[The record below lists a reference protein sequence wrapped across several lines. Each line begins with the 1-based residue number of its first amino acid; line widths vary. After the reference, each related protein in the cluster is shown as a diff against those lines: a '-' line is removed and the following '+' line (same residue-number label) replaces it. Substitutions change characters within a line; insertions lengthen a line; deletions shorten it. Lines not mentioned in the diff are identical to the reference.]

1 MHTAMTAGNDWP
13 KLKAQA
19 HSAVQQRR
27 GGASNSHY
35 AHPLKQPLRNSKTGV
50 PICRFHNYSMVRG
63 CKLFKDDKNL
73 GTNCPNDHTHCH
85 WCREEGHIAL
95 RCPKAGGYRFEPEKE
110 ITSCLF
116 IPPPALCL
124 QTDNF
129 QVDVNKKQL

>member
-1 MHTAMTAGNDWP
+1 
-13 KLKAQA
+13 
-19 HSAVQQRR
+19 
-27 GGASNSHY
+27 
-35 AHPLKQPLRNSKTGV
+35 
-50 PICRFHNYSMVRG
+50 MVRG

-116 IPPPALCL
+116 VPPPALSKDIKDKVL
-124 QTDNF
+124 FESPTTKAEIE
-129 QVDVNKKQL
+129 VSY